1 MVSFNN
7 SIVLSNIQCCER
19 VQLYCYSNSTTESD
33 KYLIWPN
40 GRRYQPDYHYYSYMS
55 IYHRTPSGMYIQS
68 YSNHYP
74 ENGIYTCQ
82 LQDSNENMVDI
93 SFGLYSSRPREYT
106 NIYAISRLQCNP
118 FIYPFCTTCRTTQ
131 YNSIGV
137 HRPGV

>member
-7 SIVLSNIQCCER
+7 SIVLSNMRCCER
-19 VQLYCYSNSTTESD
+19 VQLYCYSNSTTESY

-40 GRRYQPDYHYYSYMS
+40 GRRYRTDSNYNYMS
-55 IYHRTPSGMYIQS
+55 IYSRTPSGMYIQS
-68 YSNHYP
+68 SSSDYP

-106 NIYAISRLQCNP
+106 NIYAISRLHAMQP
-118 FIYPFCTTCRTTQ
+118 FYLSIL
-131 YNSIGV
+131 YNLQDHPI
-137 HRPGV
+137 